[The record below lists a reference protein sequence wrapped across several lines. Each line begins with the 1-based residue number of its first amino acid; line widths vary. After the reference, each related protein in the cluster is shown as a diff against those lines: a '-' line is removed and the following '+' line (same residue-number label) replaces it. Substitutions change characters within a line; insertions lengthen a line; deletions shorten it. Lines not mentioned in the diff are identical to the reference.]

1 MNLDEIIERASFYT
15 NLLWNKTLTCDIQI
29 NSRLKSTHGQFIH
42 YDNGKEL
49 DKIELAKKLLNT
61 EKFFIIDTLLH
72 ELTHWYLCSIGKDNR
87 DGCKEFEDELIRI
100 GVSSTET
107 TRDRGNF
114 GEFGWGYE
122 RLNSQSEKLEYL
134 LTMAMSTEGR
144 KLSAPEEFIETEGL
158 KLLNDEIANYCNC
171 DGIEIIGKM
180 EADSWSYNGKTEHY
194 ISYDGYIDHQSV
206 EGYSSLKDFL
216 DKNDTTVVDYVF
228 NSKVSM
234 IIDNDNH

>member
-1 MNLDEIIERASFYT
+1 MKRQVRRNVFETNSSSVHSISLSNGGTLEQSHLYVNDET
-15 NLLWNKTLTCDIQI
+15 N
-29 NSRLKSTHGQFIH
+29 
-42 YDNGKEL
+42 
-49 DKIELAKKLLNT
+49 KI
-61 EKFFIIDTLLH
+61 
-72 ELTHWYLCSIGKDNR
+72 R
-87 DGCKEFEDELIRI
+87 
-100 GVSSTET
+100 V
-107 TRDRGNF
+107 NF